1 MLCVS
6 MMENIGD
13 RIRKRRLELELS
25 QLALAKRANVS
36 QGTIA
41 QLEGGRNHGTGKI
54 YEISK
59 ALNVS
64 PEWLLYGK
72 NPPSEKIK
80 PVNIESNDLF
90 ITSSSSSV
98 ALKKEF
104 AKANNWDAE
113 YIDFIQCKDESMSPT
128 ISIFDDV
135 IFSRLDTVKHENG
148 VFVIKR
154 SSGLVFIRRTIL
166 DSSQKWI
173 YRCDNLDKTRFSD
186 VDAIDSDE
194 ILGRVIWRGGT
205 NSF

>member
-1 MLCVS
+1 

-13 RIRKRRLELELS
+13 RIRKRRLELKLS
-25 QLALAKRANVS
+25 QLALARRANVS

-41 QLEGGRNHGTGKI
+41 QLESGRNHGTGKI
-54 YEISK
+54 YEISL

-72 NPPSEKIK
+72 NPPTESMK
-80 PVNIESNDLF
+80 PSNIESNDIF
-90 ITSSSSSV
+90 ITSDSSSI

-104 AKANNWDAE
+104 VRLNNWDAD
-113 YIDFIQCKDESMSPT
+113 YIDFIQCRDESMSPT

-135 IFSRLDTVKHENG
+135 VFSRLDRVIHENG

-154 SSGLVFIRRTIL
+154 SSGLIFIRRTIL
-166 DSSQKWI
+166 DSARKWI

-194 ILGRVIWRGGT
+194 ILGRVIWRGGI

>member
-1 MLCVS
+1 

-25 QLALAKRANVS
+25 QLALARRANVT

-54 YEISK
+54 YEISL

-72 NPPSEKIK
+72 NPPTESMK
-80 PVNIESNDLF
+80 PSNIESNDIF
-90 ITSSSSSV
+90 ITSDSSSI

-104 AKANNWDAE
+104 IRLNNWDAD
-113 YIDFIQCKDESMSPT
+113 YIDFIQCRDESMSPT

-135 IFSRLDTVKHENG
+135 VFSRLDRVIHENG

-154 SSGLVFIRRTIL
+154 SSGLIFIRRTIL
-166 DSSQKWI
+166 DSARKWI

-194 ILGRVIWRGGT
+194 ILGRVIWRGGI

>member
-1 MLCVS
+1 
-6 MMENIGD
+6 MENIGD

-25 QLALAKRANVS
+25 QLALARRANVS

-41 QLEGGRNHGTGKI
+41 QLENGRNHGTGKI
-54 YEISK
+54 YEISI

-72 NPPSEKIK
+72 NPPSSSVKSSNLIG
-80 PVNIESNDLF
+80 NDLF
-90 ITSSSSSV
+90 VTSSISTIG
-98 ALKKEF
+98 LKKEF
-104 AKANNWDAE
+104 IKSNNWDE
-113 YIDFIQCKDESMSPT
+113 DYIDFIQCKDESMSPT

-135 IFSRLDTVKHENG
+135 VFSRLDRVKHENG

-154 SSGLVFIRRTIL
+154 SSGLIFIRRTIM

-194 ILGRVIWRGGT
+194 ILGRVIWRGGI